1 MQAREKPCQGSY
13 IQKSMQIQFKEV
25 CFYQNYR
32 GRSRPGILS
41 CQVDL
46 SISFLRRTPLFG
58 VVRQSK
64 LNKVS
69 FRTGSQWSLTHCI
82 WKLSEVGTWKGHDG
96 WLWISGLGKRAGKG
110 DKWPPLFPREG
121 ASPGR
126 FGPACVLSSSS
137 LAEPAGVEP
146 PRHRRSE
153 WHPCLQPCG
162 YRRTAQGR
170 SSPV

>member
-69 FRTGSQWSLTHCI
+69 FRTGRLT
-82 WKLSEVGTWKGHDG
+82 
-96 WLWISGLGKRAGKG
+96 LGYYTMVKNNE
-110 DKWPPLFPREG
+110 DEY
-121 ASPGR
+121 
-126 FGPACVLSSSS
+126 SSM
-137 LAEPAGVEP
+137 
-146 PRHRRSE
+146 
-153 WHPCLQPCG
+153 
-162 YRRTAQGR
+162 T
-170 SSPV
+170 